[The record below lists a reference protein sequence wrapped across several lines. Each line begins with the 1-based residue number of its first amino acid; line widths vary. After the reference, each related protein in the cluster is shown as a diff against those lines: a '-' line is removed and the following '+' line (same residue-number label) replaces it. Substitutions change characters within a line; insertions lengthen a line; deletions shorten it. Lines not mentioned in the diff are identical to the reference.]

1 MQSWWLTGSVCVGRK
16 AELRERRRRRSRE
29 AESKPARDVGIERRE
44 VGAEDL
50 NNNGRFLPL
59 GSEGTQGRVVDFGLE
74 TFGDLQAETGF

>member
-44 VGAEDL
+44 VGL
-50 NNNGRFLPL
+50 R
-59 GSEGTQGRVVDFGLE
+59 T
-74 TFGDLQAETGF
+74 